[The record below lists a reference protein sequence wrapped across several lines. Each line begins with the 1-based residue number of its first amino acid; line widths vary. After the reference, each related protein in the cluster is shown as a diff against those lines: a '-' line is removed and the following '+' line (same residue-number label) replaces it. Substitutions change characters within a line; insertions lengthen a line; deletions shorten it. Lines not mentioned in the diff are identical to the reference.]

1 MADDHNYNLFNV
13 QETKELYQFYQIFII
28 VNQDQF
34 IIS

>member
-1 MADDHNYNLFNV
+1 V

-34 IIS
+34 IMS